1 MRKLPKVDTWVVY
14 LMTLHGKP
22 GGVTAVCEQG
32 EWDEMELSR
41 PGYHK
46 LIQTGIITEAEAE
59 KVARAEQVATDTAR
73 GVKARK

>member
-32 EWDEMELSR
+32 EWDAMERDR

-46 LIQTGIITEAEAE
+46 LVQTGIQSEAEAE
-59 KVARAEQVATDTAR
+59 KVARAGQAVETPKGSKV
-73 GVKARK
+73 RK